1 MIPKLSEVKVEIG
14 SKTMQRSVLLAEKA
28 GEKPRARHRSSPS
41 CGSKERSAAM
51 ALPAW
56 LLGLAVVRLSSTAA
70 LQFICGGAE
79 LLGEVMYANLP
90 PSLLKIL
97 PSGIWPKTSPGMN
110 HQPPL
115 FVSPTILYQ
124 FQFCSRRGLAR
135 LLCMSL
141 TSAPAF

>member
-1 MIPKLSEVKVEIG
+1 
-14 SKTMQRSVLLAEKA
+14 
-28 GEKPRARHRSSPS
+28 
-41 CGSKERSAAM
+41 M

-56 LLGLAVVRLSSTAA
+56 LLGLAVVRLSSRARA

-115 FVSPTILYQ
+115 FCVTHNPLPIPV
-124 FQFCSRRGLAR
+124 
-135 LLCMSL
+135 LLKKR
-141 TSAPAF
+141 TG